1 MNLLFKFSAGG
12 TEMND
17 QIHNQFRAVQLEYAV
32 GKPHNASANPTMG
45 EIISRRFSRR
55 GVLKG
60 ALAASA
66 ISATVSPLALLAADR
81 AKAAGTS
88 VFSFTELE
96 AGVDADHHVAEGYDA
111 DVLIRWGDALFPD
124 SPAFDPASQSAEKQR
139 RQFGYNNDF
148 LGYVPLEESS
158 EHGLLLV
165 NHEYTDAQL
174 MFPGIV
180 TIVEK
185 EGKKV
190 IETAP
195 LTKEQV
201 DIEMAAHGGTIVEIR
216 KVDGKWQVVTDSPY
230 NRRITADT
238 EMEITG
244 PGAGH
249 DRLKTN
255 ADTGGTKVLGMINN
269 CAGGVT
275 PWGTFVSGE
284 ENFHGYFSGEL
295 PADHP
300 EAKNYERYGVPEG
313 SYEWASHYDR
323 FDVSKE
329 PNEPNRFG
337 WIVEID
343 PMDANSVPKKRTA
356 LGRFKH
362 EGAESIVAKDGR
374 VVFYLGDDE
383 RFDYAYKFVTSGT
396 FNPDDRA
403 ANMNLLDSGT
413 LYVAK
418 FSEDGTLIWMP
429 LVHGEGPLTAENGF
443 ANQADVVIGTRL
455 AADLLGA
462 TKMDRPEDIEP
473 NGKNGKVYVMLTNN
487 TRRKAEQID
496 AANPRAEN
504 AFGHII
510 EISEADGD
518 FTATSGT
525 WEVLVKCG
533 DPSVAE
539 VGATFST
546 DTTANG
552 WFGMPDNCM
561 IDVDGRLWVSTDG
574 QNFKATGRTDGV
586 WAVDTEGDARA
597 TSKLFYRVPVGAEL
611 CGPRITPD
619 MATMFVAVQH
629 PAEGGEEWPEFGR
642 PSYYEDPSTRWPD
655 FKDDMPVR
663 PSVVAITK
671 QGGGKIAS

>member
-1 MNLLFKFSAGG
+1 MLL
-12 TEMND
+12 
-17 QIHNQFRAVQLEYAV
+17 
-32 GKPHNASANPTMG
+32 
-45 EIISRRFSRR
+45 
-55 GVLKG
+55 
-60 ALAASA
+60 
-66 ISATVSPLALLAADR
+66 
-81 AKAAGTS
+81 
-88 VFSFTELE
+88 
-96 AGVDADHHVAEGYDA
+96 
-111 DVLIRWGDALFPD
+111 RWGDPLFAD
-124 SPAFDPASQSAEKQR
+124 SPAFDPTAQSADKQR

-148 LGYVPLEESS
+148 IGYVPLDGSA

-244 PGAGH
+244 PAAGH
-249 DRLKTN
+249 DRLKTS
-255 ADTGGTKVLGMINN
+255 ADASGTKVLGTINN
-269 CAGGVT
+269 CAGGVS
-275 PWGTFVSGE
+275 PWGTYITAE

-295 PADHP
+295 PADHA
-300 EAKNYERYGVPEG
+300 EATAYKRYGVPEG
-313 SYEWASHYDR
+313 AYEWASHYDR

-356 LGRFKH
+356 LGRIKH
-362 EGAESIVAKDGR
+362 EGGELIVAKDGR

-383 RFDYAYKFVTSGT
+383 RFDYVYKFVTSGT

-403 ANMNLLDSGT
+403 ANMSLLDSGT

-418 FSEDGTLIWMP
+418 FSEDGTVEWMP

-443 ANQADVVIGTRL
+443 ESQADVLIGTRL

-462 TKMDRPEDIEP
+462 TKMDRPEDIS
-473 NGKNGKVYVMLTNN
+473 
-487 TRRKAEQID
+487 R
-496 AANPRAEN
+496 
-504 AFGHII
+504 
-510 EISEADGD
+510 
-518 FTATSGT
+518 TA
-525 WEVLVKCG
+525 
-533 DPSVAE
+533 
-539 VGATFST
+539 ST
-546 DTTANG
+546 A
-552 WFGMPDNCM
+552 
-561 IDVDGRLWVSTDG
+561 RST
-574 QNFKATGRTDGV
+574 
-586 WAVDTEGDARA
+586 
-597 TSKLFYRVPVGAEL
+597 
-611 CGPRITPD
+611 
-619 MATMFVAVQH
+619 
-629 PAEGGEEWPEFGR
+629 
-642 PSYYEDPSTRWPD
+642 
-655 FKDDMPVR
+655 
-663 PSVVAITK
+663 
-671 QGGGKIAS
+671 